1 MIAPRQGYGAR
12 AWSGEANGVG
22 ERRRN
27 WRRRPASSSGQCSA
41 SSPSTVLG
49 EEQTHEVHRL
59 SMRILSEIGLTF
71 HAQSAWDT
79 LEANGCA
86 VDRETGNVRFDP
98 AVVEHFV
105 AMAPGAFDMA
115 ARDPAKTVHFGGDSI
130 VGIGVKRSNVLD
142 QERGRRPG
150 TGADFQELLRLGHMI
165 PSLHVMGGTRS
176 NRSTAHRTPVTST
189 RCSTG

>member
-1 MIAPRQGYGAR
+1 MQRKFA
-12 AWSGEANGVG
+12 
-22 ERRRN
+22 
-27 WRRRPASSSGQCSA
+27 
-41 SSPSTVLG
+41 PSTVLG

-98 AVVEHFV
+98 AAVEHFA

-130 VGIGVKRSNVLD
+130 VWGSASSAPNVLD

-150 TGADFQELLRLGHMI
+150 TGADF
-165 PSLHVMGGTRS
+165 
-176 NRSTAHRTPVTST
+176 
-189 RCSTG
+189 